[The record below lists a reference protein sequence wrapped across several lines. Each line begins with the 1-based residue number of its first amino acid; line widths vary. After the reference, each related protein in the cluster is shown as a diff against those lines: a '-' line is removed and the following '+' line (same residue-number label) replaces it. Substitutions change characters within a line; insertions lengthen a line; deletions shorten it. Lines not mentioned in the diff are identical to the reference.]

1 MPGPREVLLWPR
13 LRLVFPLLF
22 FIFALLIT
30 KNIHHYNLGH
40 TYVVARIVIRQFIV
54 VLYLLCLNEA

>member
-30 KNIHHYNLGH
+30 KNIRHYNLGH